1 GAARGKGRGKKKPKK
16 DSDSESDFHKSD
28 DEADQREGLNRSSA
42 RKGGHMRSCEVCNK
56 RFLQRGE
63 YDESDRLLCPNCQRS
78 VDKAQNEVS
87 AVSKRARAVASSTAA
102 PKRRRL
108 KKTADGLLELEA
120 GLPSLQD
127 LCVRAIAKH
136 VDQVESFGD
145 ISVQSL
151 NKLCRII
158 CKMRVLDES
167 TLGLFLGADRTSVV
181 LYDCTRLARN
191 ALERIVEMSPNVQT
205 LALEYCGRLDAGVLD
220 AFGTGLRQLAKVQ
233 LEGAFLVDDKAWAK
247 FFREAGPR
255 LRSFQVRFSGF
266 GPAAMRALITHCE
279 GLEELRVSECTDFND
294 DCLGMLAAPLTETE
308 EALQEPE
315 RLLRDTEKIEVV
327 PWRPLA
333 RLKSL
338 DLGHPHLA
346 MSSATATRV
355 IRALGSQLRVL
366 NLSGFKDVDDNFL
379 LLGLA
384 PHSEHLQ
391 ELSLA
396 ECNSISVE
404 AMTQFFAQGADATMG
419 RGLVRL
425 SLNRCYL
432 LTDAVLHA
440 VVRHSCCSLRSLDLN
455 SVDDF
460 MTEQGLLALAGG
472 ALPIEGEEVASSVVK
487 GCPYL
492 EDVDLSWVRC
502 TTDSV
507 LEKVLEACGRLE
519 KVMVYGCPEVSIFAP
534 TRPGLSYVGRVCDTL

>member
-1 GAARGKGRGKKKPKK
+1 
-16 DSDSESDFHKSD
+16 
-28 DEADQREGLNRSSA
+28 
-42 RKGGHMRSCEVCNK
+42 
-56 RFLQRGE
+56 
-63 YDESDRLLCPNCQRS
+63 
-78 VDKAQNEVS
+78 
-87 AVSKRARAVASSTAA
+87 
-102 PKRRRL
+102 
-108 KKTADGLLELEA
+108 
-120 GLPSLQD
+120 
-127 LCVRAIAKH
+127 
-136 VDQVESFGD
+136 
-145 ISVQSL
+145 
-151 NKLCRII
+151 
-158 CKMRVLDES
+158 
-167 TLGLFLGADRTSVV
+167 
-181 LYDCTRLARN
+181 
-191 ALERIVEMSPNVQT
+191 MSPNVQT

-220 AFGTGLRQLAKVQ
+220 AFGVGLRQLAKVQ

-366 NLSGFKDVDDNFL
+366 DLSGFKDVDDNFL

-396 ECNSISVE
+396 ECNSISAE

-472 ALPIEGEEVASSVVK
+472 ALPVEGEEVASSVVK

-492 EDVDLSWVRC
+492 EDIDLSWVRC

>member
-1 GAARGKGRGKKKPKK
+1 GGRMK
-16 DSDSESDFHKSD
+16 
-28 DEADQREGLNRSSA
+28 Q
-42 RKGGHMRSCEVCNK
+42 CEVCDK
-56 RFLQRGE
+56 RFLLRGE
-63 YDESDRLLCPNCQRS
+63 HEETERLLCPNCRRS
-78 VDKAQNEVS
+78 IDRSQNEAA
-87 AVSKRARAVASSTAA
+87 AVSKRAHAVTSSTAV

-158 CKMRVLDES
+158 CKMRVLDEH

-181 LYDCTRLARN
+181 LYDCTRLTKD
-191 ALERIVEMSPNVQT
+191 ALARIVEMSPSVQT

-220 AFGTGLRQLAKVQ
+220 AFGVGLGQLASVQ
-233 LEGAFLVDDKAWAK
+233 LEGAFLVDDKAWAR
-247 FFREAGPR
+247 FFRVAGPR

-266 GPAAMRALITHCE
+266 GPGAMRALITHCQ

-315 RLLRDTEKIEVV
+315 RLLRDSQSGGVA
-327 PWRPLA
+327 PWRPLSH
-333 RLKSL
+333 LKSL

-346 MSSATATRV
+346 MSSSTAMRV
-355 IRALGSQLRVL
+355 IRALGSQLWVL
-366 NLSGFKDVDDNFL
+366 DLSGFKDIDDDFL

-384 PHSEHLQ
+384 PHSQHLQ

-396 ECNSISVE
+396 ECNSISAE
-404 AMTQFFAQGADATMG
+404 ALTRFFAQGAGTTMG
-419 RGLVRL
+419 RGLTRL

-432 LTDAVLHA
+432 LTDAVMHA

-455 SVDDF
+455 SVDDNLS
-460 MTEQGLLALAGG
+460 EKGLLAFAGHV
-472 ALPIEGEEVASSVVK
+472 LPAEEDEVVAASVVK

-492 EDVDLSWVRC
+492 EEVDLSWVRC
-502 TTDSV
+502 TSDSV
-507 LEKVLEACGRLE
+507 MEKVLEACGRLE
-519 KVMVYGCPEVSIFAP
+519 QVKVYGCPEVTIFAP
-534 TRPGLSYVGRVCDTL
+534 ARPGLSYVGRACDTL